1 MLEVTSTQDR
11 SYVDC
16 PYNRQ
21 LRELAID
28 NLMWRISETDLRQK
42 SQEIKRQQQA
52 KVIKTLGLDAHNC
65 ISHLLK

>member
-1 MLEVTSTQDR
+1 MLDTTPTPER
-11 SYVDC
+11 SVSDC

-28 NLMWRISETDLRQK
+28 NLMWRISETDLRMK

-52 KVIKTLGLDAHNC
+52 RVIKTLGLDKHNQ

>member
-1 MLEVTSTQDR
+1 MLEATPTQDR
-11 SYVDC
+11 SNIDC
-16 PYNRQ
+16 PYNQQ

-28 NLMWRISETDLRQK
+28 NLMWRISETDLRMK

-52 KVIKTLGLDAHNC
+52 RVIKTLGLDKHNL